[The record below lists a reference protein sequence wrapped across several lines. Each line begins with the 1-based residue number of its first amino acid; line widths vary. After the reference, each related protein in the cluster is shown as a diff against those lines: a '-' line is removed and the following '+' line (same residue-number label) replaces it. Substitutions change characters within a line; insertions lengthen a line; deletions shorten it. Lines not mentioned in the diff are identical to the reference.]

1 MQACADK
8 MFALVSTMAMKHN
21 TQDTRVDN
29 NNVKKGKNKKEKK
42 RPVNPCLALGCNE
55 ATPFPLCGTHYHA
68 LISGKH
74 PTLALINAYGNASFD
89 PETKLVIYPSS
100 VPENRMPSNVRRV
113 TAATSASQ

>member
-1 MQACADK
+1 MQTYADK

-21 TQDTRVDN
+21 APDTQVDDKN
-29 NNVKKGKNKKEKK
+29 GKKDKNKKEKK
-42 RPVNPCLALGCNE
+42 RPINPCLALGCNE
-55 ATPFPLCGTHYHA
+55 TTPFPLCGTHYHA

-100 VPENRMPSNVRRV
+100 VPENRMPSNVRKV
-113 TAATSASQ
+113 KAAASASQ